1 MNLSKW
7 PGDKNHIAY
16 ENSGGLQNPVIY
28 NIKKIIHPQSTKIQ
42 MNENSTQFIR
52 KSHKT
57 LCFRYQYLYPR
68 VWAQCLSHVRLF
80 VTPRT
85 VAHQVPLFMGFSRQE
100 YWSGLPF
107 PPPGDLPEPGIEPT
121 SPVSPVLGDRFLT
134 TGPQQKSSLS
144 ISVPISIYL
153 SIYKENYNLIEP
165 YLKLQKKEEAKY
177 IFFPAK

>member
-1 MNLSKW
+1 MCRCYREFESRTTMTSHFCLHHMNLSKW

-107 PPPGDLPEPGIEPT
+107 PPPGDLPEPGVELT
-121 SPVSPVLGDRFLT
+121 SPVSLTLQAGRFFT
-134 TGPQQKSSLS
+134 C
-144 ISVPISIYL
+144 
-153 SIYKENYNLIEP
+153 
-165 YLKLQKKEEAKY
+165 
-177 IFFPAK
+177 